1 MMLCYHRPRIKSV
14 YIMCKLVSKTIHLG
28 NCPFSTVEEL
38 EEGCNST
45 AVNEDNSVE
54 VAVVHNTVREAVQ
67 TPLEVS
73 ARESGR
79 EVVNSPAET
88 LVAHMAQLL
97 VAGRI
102 PPEEIAR
109 SFPVGADMA
118 AEDNRLGR
126 HGFLALVMVLV
137 YHNSG
142 LLKARTAPRP

>member
-1 MMLCYHRPRIKSV
+1 MLCYHRPRINSA
-14 YIMCKLVSKTIHLG
+14 YIMCKLVSKTIHPG

-38 EEGCNST
+38 EDGCNST
-45 AVNEDNSVE
+45 AVSEDNFVE
-54 VAVVHNTVREAVQ
+54 VAVVRNTVREAVQ

-73 ARESGR
+73 ARKSGR

-88 LVAHMAQLL
+88 LVAHKAQLL

-102 PPEEIAR
+102 PAEGIAR

-126 HGFLALVMVLV
+126 HCFPALVLVLV
-137 YHNSG
+137 HHNSG
-142 LLKARTAPRP
+142 LLKTRTATRL